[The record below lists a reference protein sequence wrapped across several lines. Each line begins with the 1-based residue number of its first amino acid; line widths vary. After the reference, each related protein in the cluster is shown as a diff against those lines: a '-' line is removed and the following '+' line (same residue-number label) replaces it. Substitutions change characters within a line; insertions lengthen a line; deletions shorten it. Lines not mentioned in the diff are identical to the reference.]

1 MITVPLF
8 ATSASGHTVKISKTT
23 RQASTG
29 PSTLNNRSTVPTIKT
44 ISLYSLPLSFYFW
57 QVFGLLLVGLLFLAL
72 SRSEQLDWLISN
84 YWFDPVGQ
92 NFPWEHNKWLDL
104 LNHRLLKMALIAT
117 AIAALLWGIYRRNG
131 RLVTTALLFG
141 LGPLVIG
148 ILKATSAHSCPWDLV
163 EYGGKALNYVL
174 MDTAPPGA
182 GPGHCFPGGHASSG
196 FAVMALF
203 FLFYPERP
211 RLAMLCWFAGI
222 GLGMLMG
229 FGQIMRG
236 AHFLTHNLWAG
247 WWVWLSQLAAF
258 WMISGY
264 YQRIKGTE

>member
-174 MDTAPPGA
+174 MDTAHRVLA
-182 GPGHCFPGGHASSG
+182 LVTVSWWSCFQRFCGHGTVFCFTPN
-196 FAVMALF
+196 
-203 FLFYPERP
+203 
-211 RLAMLCWFAGI
+211 
-222 GLGMLMG
+222 
-229 FGQIMRG
+229 
-236 AHFLTHNLWAG
+236 AHG
-247 WWVWLSQLAAF
+247 WRCCVGSPVLDWVC
-258 WMISGY
+258 
-264 YQRIKGTE
+264 

>member
-44 ISLYSLPLSFYFW
+44 ISLYSLPLSFYFGKFW
-57 QVFGLLLVGLLFLAL
+57 AVTGWSTLLAL

-117 AIAALLWGIYRRNG
+117 AIAALLWGFI
-131 RLVTTALLFG
+131 A
-141 LGPLVIG
+141 
-148 ILKATSAHSCPWDLV
+148 
-163 EYGGKALNYVL
+163 E
-174 MDTAPPGA
+174 
-182 GPGHCFPGGHASSG
+182 
-196 FAVMALF
+196 
-203 FLFYPERP
+203 
-211 RLAMLCWFAGI
+211 
-222 GLGMLMG
+222 MG
-229 FGQIMRG
+229 
-236 AHFLTHNLWAG
+236 
-247 WWVWLSQLAAF
+247 V
-258 WMISGY
+258 
-264 YQRIKGTE
+264 